1 MRPAR
6 SSHSREPESTLVG
19 FVDPARRERGDV
31 LTEGKASDLDAAVHR
46 AQTGDGRAF
55 DALYEANVGR
65 VYALCLRMSGDR
77 RSAEEL
83 TQDVFVRAWR
93 RIGTFRGA
101 SAFSTWLHR
110 VAVNVVLDDRK
121 RRSRR
126 PAELTPE
133 GDDELATA
141 SGVPADPAIRLD
153 LERALATLPER
164 SRMALVLYAVEGYR
178 YQEVAEL
185 MEISVGTVKSHIH
198 RGRAQLMERMGEG

>member
-1 MRPAR
+1 M
-6 SSHSREPESTLVG
+6 
-19 FVDPARRERGDV
+19 
-31 LTEGKASDLDAAVHR
+31 HR
-46 AQTGDGRAF
+46 AQAGDGQAF
-55 DALYEANVGR
+55 DALYESNVGR

-121 RRSRR
+121 RRRRR
-126 PAELTPE
+126 PAELTHE
-133 GDDELATA
+133 GDDELATV
-141 SGVPADPAIRLD
+141 SGATTDPAIRLD

-164 SRMALVLYAVEGYR
+164 SRMALVLHAVEGYR
-178 YQEVAEL
+178 YEEVAEL

-198 RGRAQLMERMGEG
+198 RGRALLMERMGDG